1 MSEEELVNKFI
12 DNISNELHYKNPE
25 EVVQNVY
32 QLIDLT
38 QILLEKIRI
47 LNIEKHDHQQELEAQ
62 NDTLRAEIAFNL
74 QQQMQMQRIQDE
86 LLQKQDTLYEKL
98 LILEEEL
105 KQQQI
110 LNAIYKNQ
118 LESKQHNGENQNV
131 EQFVFELKELQIE
144 NEYQKQQIQSL
155 KSIISQNKQDYQ
167 SQLMSNSSLIQHQEA
182 IIKNMKDELSTQRQ
196 QIRQLKSENKQIND
210 QIFEKQQ
217 SALKEITNSPF
228 LQNAHSINTKQKTIV
243 NEQKDSK
250 KNQFSSQKRYLQ
262 ADDLYDVNQFTL
274 LECELQDTNYNTTLN
289 TCCRNSYNFKKV
301 QINEQPTPVQRN
313 IYKDFFNLTSQC
325 VKLNLNEEKLLDSRV
340 SHLFDEYVD
349 QKIPYHQWYN
359 EIKKYLLTL
368 L

>member
-12 DNISNELHYKNPE
+12 DTISNELHYKNQE
-25 EVVQNVY
+25 EVTQNVY

-47 LNIEKHDHQQELEAQ
+47 INNERQDQQQELESQ
-62 NDTLRAEIAFNL
+62 NDSLRAEIAFNL

-86 LLQKQDTLYEKL
+86 LLQKQDALYEKL
-98 LILEEEL
+98 LMLEEEL

-110 LNAIYKNQ
+110 INAIYKNQ
-118 LESKQHNGENQNV
+118 LESKQTNGDQQYV
-131 EQFVFELKELQIE
+131 MQFQLEFKELQIE
-144 NEYQKQQIQSL
+144 NEYQKHQILSL

-167 SQLMSNSSLIQHQEA
+167 LQLVSNSQLIQHQEA
-182 IIKNMKDELSTQRQ
+182 IIKNMKDELSSQRL
-196 QIRQLKSENKQIND
+196 QIRQLKSENKQFSD
-210 QIFEKQQ
+210 QVYEKQQ
-217 SALKEITNSPF
+217 SVLKEITNSPF
-228 LQNAHSINTKQKTIV
+228 LQNANSINTKQKSL
-243 NEQKDSK
+243 NDQKDSK
-250 KNQFSSQKRYLQ
+250 KNQFSSQKRYLH

-301 QINEQPTPVQRN
+301 QLNEQPMLVQRN

-325 VKLNLNEEKLLDSRV
+325 VKLNLNEEKILDSKV
-340 SHLFDEYVD
+340 SHLFDEYVE